1 MEEKEFKEL
10 QERVGITVIRAEKI
24 KDAIAGL
31 QEFIDEINELPLE
44 RECIAI
50 RLREKILILVKDFID
65 ELEEEFKQL

>member
-10 QERVGITVIRAEKI
+10 QERAGRAEKI

-31 QEFIDEINELPLE
+31 QELIDEINELPLE

>member
-10 QERVGITVIRAEKI
+10 QERVGRAEKI